1 MDRVV
6 VAHRPFGDLH
16 RRGIDRIDM
25 KRQMPSRVTL
35 MNRIEMKR
43 VVIVA
48 GTICRNDG
56 YRVLI
61 LVIDRDRLRV
71 TRQILPC
78 KRRTLAGLK
87 RLIKVIVRIDMQ
99 VEHADTVALVA
110 CCVHRVYIVVVAL
123 PDVRNEGHLIA

>member
-35 MNRIEMKR
+35 MNRIEMQR

-56 YRVLI
+56 YRVFF

-71 TRQILPC
+71 TRQVLPC
-78 KRRTLAGLK
+78 ERRTLAGLK

-99 VEHADTVALVA
+99 MEYADTVALVA
-110 CCVHRVYIVVVAL
+110 CCVHRVYIVVVAC
-123 PDVRNEGHLIA
+123 PGVRYKGHLIT